1 MFSELSS
8 GSLLGY
14 PSKTIRQWNY
24 QDVSEWL
31 SQLGLECYIDNFIE
45 MKVDG
50 YLILDLTD
58 EDMKVE
64 LNIQSKLH
72 RKKLLN
78 AINELKKCN
87 GRPPGLITSINS
99 RKNDDKG
106 AIWRGRTLDSFN
118 SYAQSEQNNSFS
130 EFKGP
135 TIISLEAEQEIFLRV
150 VKETVNI
157 GRHSSNDI
165 AIFDESISRH
175 HAKIQLVNQEYYLSD
190 LGSISGTFVRV
201 EGNLSLEKGVIFEM
215 GSTTFEVI
223 DSYFSLDSP
232 CFVGEPYVFLVVLE
246 GMVKVG
252 TKFVMCN
259 NSTIGRKSSNKINF
273 GDDIHL
279 SNVHAKIV
287 LISNK
292 FVLEDMGSTNGIWHR
307 LSSEG
312 VASKPYLINKDL
324 IFKIGGNSSYQIIRS
339 SSQNKKQQDEEQ
351 QKGPL
356 GDSCSV
362 CWDSDKD
369 CLIMPCR
376 HNVSCLKCAKILKKC
391 PYCRETILDLIKIYK

>member
-1 MFSELSS
+1 MFSELTS
-8 GSLLGY
+8 GSLFGY

-24 QDVSEWL
+24 EDVSEWL
-31 SQLGLECYIDNFIE
+31 SQLGLECYIGSFRE

-58 EDMKVE
+58 EDMKEE

-72 RKKLLN
+72 RKKLIN
-78 AINELKKCN
+78 AINELKKGN
-87 GRPPGLITSINS
+87 GRVSAQNLSMNS
-99 RKNDDKG
+99 RTNDDKG

-118 SYAQSEQNNSFS
+118 SSAQSEQNVPFS
-130 EFKGP
+130 EPKGL
-135 TIISLEAEQEIFLRV
+135 TIISLEAEHELSLRI

-157 GRHSSNDI
+157 GRHSSNEI

-190 LGSISGTFVRV
+190 LGSISGTYVRI
-201 EGNLSLEKGVIFEM
+201 EGNLPLDKGVIFEM

-252 TKFVMCN
+252 TKFVMCH
-259 NSTIGRKSSNKINF
+259 NSTIGRKSTNEINF
-273 GDDIHL
+273 PDDIHL
-279 SNVHAKIV
+279 SNIHAKIV

-292 FVLEDMGSTNGIWHR
+292 FVIEDMGSTNGIWHR

-312 VASKPYLINKDL
+312 IPSKPYLIDRDL
-324 IFKIGGNSSYQIIRS
+324 IFKIGGSSTYQIKQTS
-339 SSQNKKQQDEEQ
+339 SHTKKQQDEEPE
-351 QKGPL
+351 KGPL
-356 GDSCSV
+356 GDNCSV

-369 CLIMPCR
+369 CLFMPCR
-376 HNVSCLKCAKILKKC
+376 HNVSCLKCAKLLKKC
-391 PYCRETILDLIKIYK
+391 PFCRETILDLIKIYK